1 MPELPEVETY
11 VREIAPHLQG
21 RQVTAARVRW
31 ARTIESPDPTTFA
44 ERIIGQ
50 RFATFS
56 RRGKYMLLGMESGD
70 TLIVHLRMTGHLFVL
85 DGSIEPDKHTHVV
98 LDLDNGQRLHYQDSR
113 KFGRIWLVSDPAQV
127 VGKLGPEPLGEAFS
141 VQEFAHKLAG
151 REASIKALLLDQR
164 IVAGVGNIYADEAL
178 FAAGVYPARAGGAL
192 TNQEI
197 ERLRN
202 AIQTVLQRAIQLN
215 GSSLGHSSVQNYLR
229 PNGELGGFQDEHKV
243 YQRAGEACPQCGQK
257 IERIVLAQRS
267 THFCTVCQK

>member
-11 VREIAPHLQG
+11 VREIAPHLRG

-31 ARTIESPDPTTFA
+31 ARTIEAPDPTAFA

-56 RRGKYMLLGMESGD
+56 RRGKYMLFGMESGD

-85 DGSIEPDKHTHVV
+85 AGSIEPDKHTHVV
-98 LDLDNGQRLHYQDSR
+98 LDLDNGQSLHYQDSR

-141 VQEFAHKLAG
+141 VQAFAHKLAG
-151 REASIKALLLDQR
+151 RGASIKALLLDQR

-192 TNQEI
+192 TTQEI

-243 YQRAGEACPQCGQK
+243 YQRAGEACLQCGQK
-257 IERIVLAQRS
+257 IERMVLAQRS
-267 THFCTVCQK
+267 THFCTICQK